1 MARTTVGAAKA
12 TSGAAPRVKPSL
24 KQACTASGR
33 TARVISSRAKA
44 TRGASSRATRSA
56 SVESISSLSTL
67 TTVPSSPVHGDMLL
81 PASQQM
87 DRWPTN
93 RYCYL
98 CHNGIVCQYCL
109 GLAEVKPEICASDVS
124 FKCPGCHELGE
135 RDARCKLSPYH
146 AFTRNID
153 GRSTQVLEGPVIIR
167 GVCERASKTQ
177 VCAESI
183 LILHLVCVG
192 MERRGSL
199 PKLLYTSLED
209 YHTQDSLVYEEV
221 FFDFGTDEK
230 LVRWSK
236 KASLLGARL
245 AERNFGRKII
255 FVTVHS
261 EVNRGDLFAG
271 KDRNGNDV
279 AMEVADF
286 VNCLFNPP
294 LDKVVY
300 ASTLFML
307 TCGHVVAFEESY
319 KAMKQAIMRLRP
331 EFTIMFTA
339 PDFISAVVK
348 AFIVTYSIQVLIQG
362 HDLVAIF
369 QDILNTSIDLRM
381 HTDVILFYIEDIH
394 GTTVIAVLGASLCPW
409 GARNVALFVRGPDR
423 NVRKMVRA
431 PTLGRWLLW
440 GVTKKLCTQRRG
452 CPLVWGANQNVP
464 NRRITYGVIGD
475 RASNV
480 YHYRKAAHSR
490 TPLGHKTG
498 CSSKT
503 RFSEDFTDWLDTLDE
518 TSQLVVPP
526 VVLSAVSIFQ
536 ENEVSNPTD
545 PRTVPRDMLLL
556 RGDTSS
562 HDSRDA
568 DAPPP
573 TWLRRTPGHPTTA
586 LVSVWHLVPLFAALA
601 YHEMDNYANRAAI
614 LRWTAAFEPRL
625 FYWGLMLIP
634 RGYYV
639 NDDGHFV
646 TWIISS
652 QKVANG
658 SVDSYKKRDTIGFAA
673 RIARREHYRR
683 RGKATTQRAN
693 QRCITERGCM
703 KGLELQYTDRMQA
716 GKAVKR
722 A

>member
-98 CHNGIVCQYCL
+98 CHNGK
-109 GLAEVKPEICASDVS
+109 VKPEICASDVS

-135 RDARCKLSPYH
+135 RDAKCKLSPYH

-153 GRSTQVLEGPVIIR
+153 GRSTQVLEGPIIIR
-167 GVCERASKTQ
+167 GICERASKTQ

-261 EVNRGDLFAG
+261 EVNRGNLFAG

-319 KAMKQAIMRLRP
+319 KAMKQAITCLRP

-362 HDLVAIF
+362 HDLLAIF

-381 HTDVILFYIEDIH
+381 HTDVILFYIE
-394 GTTVIAVLGASLCPW
+394 GLLAPKAPFGSRPCTLNGAVLPSIIGYRYSWYHSHRRPW
-409 GARNVALFVRGPDR
+409 GKSLPMGCSKCGAIRPWSRSKRAQDGSHANARAMVALGCDEEVVHAKAQVSTCLGCKSEVRSE
-423 NVRKMVRA
+423 
-431 PTLGRWLLW
+431 
-440 GVTKKLCTQRRG
+440 
-452 CPLVWGANQNVP
+452 PLRDQYE
-464 NRRITYGVIGD
+464 IQGD
-475 RASNV
+475 KISGWIK
-480 YHYRKAAHSR
+480 YTICAA
-490 TPLGHKTG
+490 
-498 CSSKT
+498 
-503 RFSEDFTDWLDTLDE
+503 DTLMCY
-518 TSQLVVPP
+518 S
-526 VVLSAVSIFQ
+526 
-536 ENEVSNPTD
+536 
-545 PRTVPRDMLLL
+545 
-556 RGDTSS
+556 
-562 HDSRDA
+562 
-568 DAPPP
+568 
-573 TWLRRTPGHPTTA
+573 
-586 LVSVWHLVPLFAALA
+586 
-601 YHEMDNYANRAAI
+601 
-614 LRWTAAFEPRL
+614 
-625 FYWGLMLIP
+625 
-634 RGYYV
+634 
-639 NDDGHFV
+639 
-646 TWIISS
+646 
-652 QKVANG
+652 
-658 SVDSYKKRDTIGFAA
+658 
-673 RIARREHYRR
+673 
-683 RGKATTQRAN
+683 
-693 QRCITERGCM
+693 
-703 KGLELQYTDRMQA
+703 
-716 GKAVKR
+716 
-722 A
+722 